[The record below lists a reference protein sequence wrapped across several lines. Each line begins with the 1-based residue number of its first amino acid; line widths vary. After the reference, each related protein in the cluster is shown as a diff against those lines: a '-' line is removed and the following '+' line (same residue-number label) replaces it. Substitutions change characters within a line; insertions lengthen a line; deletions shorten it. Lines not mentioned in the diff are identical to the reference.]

1 MDSVVFSAG
10 RLPRKKRAARG
21 RHIISALLI
30 LQAVVVAGCGSGV
43 SNATAPAAAV
53 PSTPAVTGPQTYF
66 SASVGGAYLLDGV
79 SQGSSSSD
87 LLSAYV
93 IDDTTQTFAES
104 TIAFNTTQDGP
115 QLNYSGTF
123 TVLPRG
129 LLNLTTTYNYG
140 AFGTNSCGTPPCGA
154 VPPPADVGGAAIEL
168 AGQAGGAIQLNG
180 LPFTPLVAAESCPSS
195 TTPQTYQFVTIPGA
209 LTTPSNGE
217 SAFLWDPAFDAAYG
231 SVEVTALDG
240 GILFSSIQQYT
251 ASGAQLINYSTF
263 PGAPV
268 AYTSISGTCSPTF
281 YGNTISVPGQL
292 TINNTN
298 QVETFGVAAT
308 VGIGPSGMLVE
319 NNGSGNEASTPA
331 GSGLTSPFQPFLGA
345 GSGAMGL
352 PKPSSPVVLSDLA
365 GAQYLGFIYNSGSV
379 ASTNGT
385 GWTSTLGS
393 FGGFPASLPA
403 SCAAV
408 TDATGTQSNPIFGGD
423 FPDNDATMTGD
434 AGVATF
440 GNCDVSIYL
449 NAQDPNNNGLFPN
462 ASVTLGP
469 NFSGNGTGNFS
480 NSTGAVT
487 FPAVAIAGQLGG
499 KFAIFLVSSTGEGIY
514 LFQSN

>member
-1 MDSVVFSAG
+1 MGSVVFSAG

-30 LQAVVVAGCGSGV
+30 LQALVAVGCGSGV
-43 SNATAPAAAV
+43 SNATAPSAAA

-66 SASVGGAYLLDGV
+66 ESAVEGPVAGTGGITQQLATF
-79 SQGSSSSD
+79 S
-87 LLSAYV
+87 
-93 IDDTTQTFAES
+93 IDDTKQTFAQ
-104 TIAFNTTQDGP
+104 TTYGFGQLQSGP
-115 QLNYSGTF
+115 QLNYSGSF
-123 TVLPRG
+123 SKLPRG
-129 LLNLTTTYNYG
+129 LLSLSTDFYYATYG
-140 AFGTNSCGTPPCGA
+140 LNSCGQADCDTYPSPAIGGYA
-154 VPPPADVGGAAIEL
+154 VEL
-168 AGQAGGAIQLNG
+168 AGQAGGLVQLDK
-180 LPFTPLVAAESCPSS
+180 LPFTPLAAATACPASS
-195 TTPQTYQFVTIPGA
+195 KPLAYQFVTIPA
-209 LTTPSNGE
+209 AVSDPTTDGSP
-217 SAFLWDPAFDAAYG
+217 FTWDPMFDTAYG
-231 SVEVTALDG
+231 TVGVSTAGGSVVFSNIAQFTAAG
-240 GILFSSIQQYT
+240 KQI
-251 ASGAQLINYSTF
+251 INYSTLA
-263 PGAPV
+263 GAPV

-281 YGNTISVPGQL
+281 YGNTISVPGTV
-292 TINNTN
+292 TITSTPTT
-298 QVETFGVAAT
+298 ETFGVSAT
-308 VGIGPSGMLVE
+308 VGIGPTNLLVE
-319 NNGSGNEASTPA
+319 SNGNLQAIVGASVPSGY
-331 GSGLTSPFQPFLGA
+331 QPFLGA

-352 PKPSSPVVLSDLA
+352 PKPTSPIVLSDLA
-365 GAQYLGFIYNSGSV
+365 GAQYLGFIYNSGT
-379 ASTNGT
+379 ASSGAT

-403 SCAAV
+403 SCAAE

-423 FPDNDATMTGD
+423 FPNNDATMTGD
-434 AGVATF
+434 ASVATF

-480 NSTGAVT
+480 TSTGAVT